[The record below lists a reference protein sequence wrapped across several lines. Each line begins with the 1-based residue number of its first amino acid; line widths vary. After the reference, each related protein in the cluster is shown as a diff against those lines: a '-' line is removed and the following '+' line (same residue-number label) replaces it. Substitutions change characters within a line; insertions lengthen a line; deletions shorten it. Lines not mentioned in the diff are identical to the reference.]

1 VSQELAWIDGT
12 ITPVE
17 EARVPFLDHGYFF
30 GYGVYEAM
38 RTYGGRI
45 FALQDHFDRLGK
57 SMKVLGLSIDL
68 SWADLDKVLVDLI
81 AQSDLR
87 PETLVYLQVTRGPAL
102 RRVVRPE
109 TKPVVSIFTSQL
121 EPVPEELRRQGVK
134 AISLPDQ
141 RWRRP
146 DIKSLNLLPNVLA
159 RVQAEEAGAHEAI
172 FYLAEGGGQEAK
184 VLRVTE
190 GAMSN
195 VFAVFDGVVMTPP
208 ADGSILAGVT
218 RLKVMQSAAAHGVN
232 IIEKHFS
239 VEELRRA
246 DEIFISSTGTEA
258 LGIARLDGQDVG
270 DGKAGPLSLQIA
282 EWFLEDC
289 SRIKKIHRINL

>member
-1 VSQELAWIDGT
+1 MSQELAWINGT

-38 RTYGGRI
+38 RTYGGRL
-45 FALQDHFDRLGK
+45 FAFQEHFDRLEK
-57 SMKVLGLSIDL
+57 SMELLRLSIDL
-68 SWADLDKVLVDLI
+68 SRSDMEKVLGDLI
-81 AQSDLR
+81 ARSNLQ
-87 PETLVYLQVTRGPAL
+87 PETLVYLQITRGPAL
-102 RRVVRPE
+102 RRMVRPD

-121 EPVPEELRRQGVK
+121 DPVPEELRRQGVK
-134 AISLPDQ
+134 AITMPDQ
-141 RWRRP
+141 RWQRP

-159 RVQAEEAGAHEAI
+159 RVQAEEEGAHEAI
-172 FYLAEGGGQEAK
+172 FYKSEQTGTNK
-184 VLRVTE
+184 SVTE

-195 VFAVFDGVVMTPP
+195 VFAVFGGAVVTPP
-208 ADGSILAGVT
+208 ADGQILAGVT

-232 IIEKHFS
+232 IVEKHFTI
-239 VEELRRA
+239 EELRGA

-258 LGIARLDGQDVG
+258 LGVSVLDDQEIG

-289 SRIKKIHRINL
+289 LLQGRG